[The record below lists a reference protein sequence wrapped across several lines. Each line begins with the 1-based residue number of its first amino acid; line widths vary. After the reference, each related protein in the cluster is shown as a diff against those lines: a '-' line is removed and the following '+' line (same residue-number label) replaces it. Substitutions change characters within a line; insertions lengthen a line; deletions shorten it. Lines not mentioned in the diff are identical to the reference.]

1 MADRGLAVVGR
12 PRDWRSPGSPDRL
25 APHKREFVAERDSF
39 FIASVVAKVVETRAP
54 PTFVGP
60 FHACVMLPEANWS
73 RSSFSSATNG
83 WPCLKA

>member
-1 MADRGLAVVGR
+1 MAVADRT
-12 PRDWRSPGSPDRL
+12 RDWRSPGSPDRL
-25 APHKREFVAERDSF
+25 APQEREFVAERASF
-39 FIASVVAKVVETRAP
+39 LIASVGAKVVETRAP

-60 FHACVMLPEANWS
+60 FYACVMLPEANWS